1 MLETLARNW
10 GSLVLRGVAGIVF
23 GLILLINPRVSLTL
37 LVYFFGAWA
46 LVDGL
51 FAIFASLANRGE
63 EPRWVALLLAGI
75 AGVLIGVM
83 TFFWPGVTAVVLLF
97 LIGVWAIAVGIGEIV
112 AALRLRKLIDG
123 EWILLLA
130 GLVSVAFG
138 VLLLFFPG
146 AGALAMIAWIAAAA
160 IVLGILRVGL
170 GLRLRKSM
178 RREGGV
184 EG

>member
-1 MLETLARNW
+1 MLEALARNW
-10 GSLVLRGVAGIVF
+10 GSLALRGVAGIIF
-23 GLILLINPRVSLTL
+23 GLVLLINPLVSLTF
-37 LVYFFGAWA
+37 LVYLFGAWA

-51 FAIFASLANRGE
+51 FAIFASLAHRGE

-75 AGVLIGVM
+75 AGVLIGVL

-97 LIGVWAIAVGIGEIV
+97 LIAVWAIAVGIGEIV
-112 AALRLRKLIDG
+112 AAVRLRKLVEG

-130 GLVSVAFG
+130 GIASVAFG
-138 VLLLFFPG
+138 VLLLLFPS

-170 GLRLRKSM
+170 ALRLRRWGKRQGM
-178 RREGGV
+178 GT
-184 EG
+184 